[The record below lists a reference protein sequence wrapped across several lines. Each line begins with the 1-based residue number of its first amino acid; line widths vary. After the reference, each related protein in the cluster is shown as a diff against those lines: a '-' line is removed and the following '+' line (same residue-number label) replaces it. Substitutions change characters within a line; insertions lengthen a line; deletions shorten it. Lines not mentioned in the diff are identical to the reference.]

1 MAIIG
6 AQLMKNTQDLSLL
19 IVAFKRIDSLREI
32 LRNSLEAGISRIY
45 IVVDLAPTLEGQ
57 KQQSLIFEMLEK
69 YKDKFDLF
77 KVYKRDKNVGC
88 AVSVLTGLDWVFAQ
102 EKFVCILEDD
112 CIPSL
117 DFFHFVL
124 DSKYLLE
131 TDSQLMLT
139 CGTQFA
145 PLEITGGLWIKSSYS
160 LTWGWATT
168 RDKWNILRSDFFAAR
183 NKKLRQKGIFSFFK
197 PDSVYWNSG
206 ARRALEGFVDVWDTV
221 LVRNLQAQQQLAIL
235 PSCSLVKNIG
245 SDSNAT
251 HTKDSQWTNLPS
263 GQYQATNTK
272 PTFSK
277 EVDYWLR
284 QNFFNIGIRHLLST
298 RVTALLDRFS
308 RSPREPLLKRWVE
321 NQIID
326 L

>member
-1 MAIIG
+1 
-6 AQLMKNTQDLSLL
+6 MKNIQELSLL
-19 IVAFKRIDSLREI
+19 IVAFKRIDSLSEI
-32 LRNSLEAGISRIY
+32 LQNSLEAGINRIY

-57 KQQSLIFEMLEK
+57 EQQSLIFKMLEK
-69 YKDKFDLF
+69 HKDSFDIF
-77 KVYKRDKNVGC
+77 KVYKRNKNVGC
-88 AVSVLTGLDWVFAQ
+88 AVSVLTGLDWIFAQ

-112 CIPSL
+112 CIPST

-124 DSKYLLE
+124 DSKKWLD

-145 PLEITGGLWIKSSYS
+145 PVEMTGGLCIKSSYS

-168 RDKWNILRSDFFAAR
+168 RDKWDILRSELFAVGD
-183 NKKLRQKGIFSFFK
+183 KESRQRTILSFLK

-221 LVRNLQAQQQLAIL
+221 LVRNLQAKQQLALL
-235 PSCSLVKNIG
+235 PSCSLVKNVG

-251 HTKDSQWTNLPS
+251 HTKGSKWTNIPS
-263 GQYQATNTK
+263 GQYQITNTP
-272 PTFSK
+272 PTLSK
-277 EVDYWLR
+277 DVDSWLR
-284 QNFFNIGIRHLLST
+284 QNFFNIRIRHLLST
-298 RVTALLDRFS
+298 RVTALLDRFL